1 MSLIY
6 PGKQDTQCFLTAT
19 SPLSRRSLHQDLLS
33 PRPEESMLFQLLLGS
48 SITHSLLGN
57 IPFVYREIR
66 PRGVARLTTLTGQSN
81 TEIPMVK
88 GQPRVVSTCTASLDL
103 SISRVPKLRCPA
115 SVPPRLHYASR
126 VPLCHVHFG
135 ASRISESTAPS
146 PLLLNPQMPN
156 PRYSGFVP
164 PVPPEIDGPDQVGE
178 SPFAISTCMGFLH
191 SPTPIRRYAMAKG
204 SFAV

>member
-57 IPFVYREIR
+57 LPFVYREIR

-88 GQPRVVSTCTASLDL
+88 GQPRGISIRGVGLHLL
-103 SISRVPKLRCPA
+103 SPRVPNRR
-115 SVPPRLHYASR
+115 SIDFMPPVLHLICG
-126 VPLCHVHFG
+126 VPLCHV
-135 ASRISESTAPS
+135 T
-146 PLLLNPQMPN
+146 
-156 PRYSGFVP
+156 SGFRGSRVRDSKVP
-164 PVPPEIDGPDQVGE
+164 AAENPECRDPDAPD
-178 SPFAISTCMGFLH
+178 SCHLSTL
-191 SPTPIRRYAMAKG
+191 G
-204 SFAV
+204 STVSINSGDRTSLE